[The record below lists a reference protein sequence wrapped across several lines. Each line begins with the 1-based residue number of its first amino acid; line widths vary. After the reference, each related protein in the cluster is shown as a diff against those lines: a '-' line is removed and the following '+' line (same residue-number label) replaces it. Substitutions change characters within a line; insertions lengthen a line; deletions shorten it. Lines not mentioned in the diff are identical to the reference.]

1 MIEYPQDA
9 TSILSLVPLWNPS
22 DDVCWRELMELGVDV
37 LEMCLRM
44 YQASVAK
51 LATTSICDQN

>member
-1 MIEYPQDA
+1 MAA